1 MVRSLDKVLLRE
13 IFRMKGQA
21 IAIALII
28 ACGISS
34 FVTILI
40 AYRGLKGT
48 RDAYYRENRMADV
61 FAPVKK
67 APRSIARDLRQI
79 EGVRQVRPRIIF
91 DVTIDLPQISEPCFG
106 RVSSLPDRR
115 EKVINDVHLVSGRY
129 FTDDGNR
136 EVIIGDRFAVEHGLS
151 PGDSVEVIMNN
162 RKEALRIVGTALSPE
177 FVYMIRGAGDILPD
191 PVHFTVLWMS
201 TSFAESV
208 FDFEDSANEFVAV
221 LDPEARVR
229 DVLDNF
235 DRILDRFGGFVAYG
249 RKDQLSH
256 RFLSDEIEGL
266 KGSATVTPAIFL
278 GVAAFV
284 LHMLLGRLVRT
295 QRTRIAVFRAF
306 GYTTRAISMHYL
318 KLAMLM
324 GLVGAIIGS
333 VVGLWFARHMLEMY
347 TEFYQFPIL
356 RFSVDPLV
364 VATGVLVSLLFAAL
378 GAVAAARKAA
388 RLRPAEGLR
397 PEAPGVFRRTA
408 VERWRWLWT
417 RLGFVWRMVFRNIVR
432 TRRRAALTI
441 GGVALS
447 TSIIFLSLFSGDSMD
462 ELLDYEA
469 RYVDHHDL
477 KVTFNSER
485 GLPAL
490 YEICAL
496 PGVRSAEPELVLGV
510 KLVNGYRAKRIG
522 IFGLDQEGVL
532 RGLLDKDRGPIEKP
546 VSGLLLTRK
555 LAELLHL
562 ARGDEVEVHVLEGR
576 RQVFTAT
583 VEGTVDEY
591 LGASAYASIKT
602 LSRWVG
608 EETALNSVRLLAN
621 PERRNELATEL
632 KNLPAVE
639 GVSIREQASKV
650 FRETLAA
657 SMAIMYTV
665 LMLFAGVIAFGVIYN
680 STRIAL
686 AERERTFASMRVLG
700 FTRKEVGAVL
710 TNENYLL
717 TIIGL
722 VPGIGLGILFCFW
735 LSTVYDTDLFRFPMV
750 IRVESILIS
759 IVVVLFFTLVANLA
773 IRRRIR
779 RLDLV
784 EALKSRE

>member
-1 MVRSLDKVLLRE
+1 VRSLDKKLMRE
-13 IFRMKGQA
+13 LFRMKGQA
-21 IAIALII
+21 VAIALIM
-28 ACGISS
+28 ACGVSS

-48 RDAYYRENRMADV
+48 RDAYYREYRMADI

-67 APRSIARDLRQI
+67 APRAIARRLERI
-79 EGVRQVRPRIIF
+79 EGVRRVRPRIIF
-91 DVTIDLPQISEPCFG
+91 DVSIDIKTIPEPCFG
-106 RVSSLPDRR
+106 RVVSLPDRR
-115 EKVINDVHLVSGRY
+115 EKVINDVHLVTGRW

-136 EVIIGDRFAVEHGLS
+136 EVIVGDRFAVEHGLT
-151 PGDSVEVIMNN
+151 PGDRIEVIMNN
-162 RKEALRIVGTALSPE
+162 KKEALTIVGTAISPE

-201 TSFAESV
+201 TSFTESV
-208 FDFEDSANEFVAV
+208 FDFEDSANEFVAT
-221 LDPEARVR
+221 LDPKARER
-229 DVLDNF
+229 DVIDAF
-235 DRILDRFGGFVAYG
+235 DRELTRYGGFIAYG
-249 RKDQLSH
+249 RKDQLSN

-295 QRTRIAVFRAF
+295 QRTQIAVFRAF
-306 GYTTRAISMHYL
+306 GYTTTAITMHYL

-324 GLVGAIIGS
+324 GLVGAVLGS
-333 VVGLWFARHMLEMY
+333 LVGLWFARHMLEMY
-347 TEFYQFPIL
+347 TQFYDFPIL

-364 VATGVLVSLLFAAL
+364 VATGVLVSLFFAGL
-378 GAVAAARKAA
+378 GAISAARQAA
-388 RLRPAEGLR
+388 RLEPAEGLR
-397 PEAPGVFRRTA
+397 PEAPGVYRRTVA
-408 VERWRWLWT
+408 ERWRWLWA
-417 RLGFVWRMVFRNIVR
+417 RFGFVWRMVFRNIAR
-432 TRRRAALTI
+432 TKRRAALTI
-441 GGVALS
+441 AGVALS

-469 RYVDHHDL
+469 RYVDRHDL

-490 YEICAL
+490 YEIRAL
-496 PGVRSAEPELVLGV
+496 PGVRSAEPELVVGV
-510 KLVNGYRAKRIG
+510 RLVNGHRRKRVG
-522 IFGLDQEGVL
+522 IFGLDPEGVL
-532 RGLLDKDRGPIEKP
+532 RGLMDRERGEVEKP
-546 VSGLLLTRK
+546 VDGLLLTRK

-562 ARGDEVEVHVLEGR
+562 KRGDEVEVQVLAGR
-576 RQVFTAT
+576 QQVFTTT

-591 LGASAYASIKT
+591 LGASAYASIGT
-602 LSRWVG
+602 LSRWLG
-608 EETALNSVRLLAN
+608 EEVALNSVRLLTD
-621 PERRNELATEL
+621 PDRREELARRL

-639 GVSIREQASKV
+639 GVSNKEQASQV
-650 FRETLAA
+650 FRDTLAA
-657 SMAIMYTV
+657 STAIMVTV
-665 LMLFAGVIAFGVIYN
+665 MMIFAGVIAFGVIYN

-686 AERERTFASMRVLG
+686 AERERTFASLRVLG

-717 TIIGL
+717 TLVGL
-722 VPGIGLGILFCFW
+722 VPGIGLGIGFCYW
-735 LSTVYDTDLFRFPMV
+735 LSTAYSTDLFRFPLV
-750 IRVESILIS
+750 IREESIFIS
-759 IVVVLFFTLVANLA
+759 IVAVLFFTLIANLA